1 MIKRRRRVRWNR
13 VLITFIVVIALVLGV
28 YKGVIYI
35 REKIKA
41 NETNEVTQTLF
52 NKIDEL
58 IPTVVLDSGH
68 GGVDVGANDG
78 SLYEKDIVLSAALY
92 AGAALENDGIR
103 VIYTRTTDVALDDD
117 KATDLKMRA
126 QMSATY
132 HANVFVSIHVNDYD
146 GNSQPSGFEI
156 YVKDEQSEALA
167 TSIGEYIEDLNY
179 SKNRGVIDG
188 SDLAVLRYNT
198 VPSVLIEL
206 GYIKGADATYLKDSQ
221 KLESLGEAI
230 AEGIKAQLQTQL
242 SN

>member
-13 VLITFIVVIALVLGV
+13 VFITFIVVIALILGV
-28 YKGVIYI
+28 YKGVIFI

-41 NETNEVTQTLF
+41 KETKEVTQTLF

-58 IPTVVLDSGH
+58 IPTVVLDPGH
-68 GGVDVGANDG
+68 GGDDAGANDG
-78 SLYEKDIVLSAALY
+78 SLYEKDIALSVALY
-92 AGAALENDGIR
+92 AGATLENEGIR
-103 VIYTRTTDVALDDD
+103 VVYTRTTDVALDDD

-132 HANVFVSIHVNDYD
+132 YANVFVSIHVNDFD
-146 GNSQPSGFEI
+146 GDIQPSGFEI
-156 YVKDEQSEALA
+156 YIKDEQSEALA
-167 TSIGEYIEDLNY
+167 TSIGKYIEDLNN

-188 SDLAVLRYNT
+188 SDLAVLKYNT
-198 VPSVLIEL
+198 VPSVLVEL
-206 GYIKGADATYLKDSQ
+206 GYIKGTDSTYLKDSQ

-230 AEGIKAQLQTQL
+230 AEGIIEQLQSQL